1 MNANMDSKWIRKGF
15 VSNYRMSVRM
25 VSVSV
30 LRTASV
36 LTKIKDSGTIQVRKC
51 IVTHHLNSAEDHSSF
66 FE

>member
-1 MNANMDSKWIRKGF
+1 MNAKMDSKWTREVF
-15 VSNYRMSVRM
+15 VSNYGMSVRM

-51 IVTHHLNSAEDHSSF
+51 ILTNHLNSAEDHCGF